1 MSFDSISELRKS
13 RGNIST
19 LLDQVEKMSAT
30 TTTESKDD
38 GKEWKISVDQTGNG
52 SAVIR
57 FLPAPKGEEMPWARI
72 WTHGFQGPTG
82 KWYIENSLTTLNQPD
97 PVSELNT
104 QLWNTGVEAD
114 KDTARKQKRRLSY
127 YSNILVVSDPANPE
141 NEGKVFLFRYGKKI
155 FDMIQDQLKPEFPN
169 QDPVNP
175 FDFWDGVDF
184 ALVAR
189 NVAGYRNYDKSKFAN
204 APRPV
209 SDSDEGIEAIWEQQY
224 SLAEIVDPS
233 QFKSYDEL
241 KTKLDTVLKGAA
253 VSVSSQTD
261 DLEDD
266 AFVQTV
272 TQKSEET
279 VSTFN
284 VNNAES
290 VGSDDDDAMSYFAKL
305 ADDE

>member
-1 MSFDSISELRKS
+1 MSFNSISDLRKS
-13 RGNIST
+13 RGNIDT
-19 LLDQVEKMSAT
+19 LLAQVEKMSAT
-30 TTTESKDD
+30 TTTESKDE
-38 GKEWKISVDQTGNG
+38 GKEWKLQVDQAGNG
-52 SAVIR
+52 SAIIR
-57 FLPAPKGEEMPWARI
+57 FLPAPKGEDMPWSRI

-104 QLWNTGVEAD
+104 QLWNTGAEAD

-127 YSNILVVSDPANPE
+127 YSNILVVSDPTNPE

-155 FDMIQDQLKPEFPN
+155 FDMVQDQLKPEFPN

-189 NVAGYRNYDKSKFAN
+189 NVAGYRNYDKSKFAS
-204 APRPV
+204 ATRAV
-209 SDSDEGIEAIWEQQY
+209 ADTDEGIETIWEQQH
-224 SLAEIVDPS
+224 SLAEIVAPD

-241 KTKLDTVLKGAA
+241 KSKLNLVLKGAV

-266 AFVQTV
+266 AFVKEASSAPEV
-272 TQKSEET
+272 TIT
-279 VSTFN
+279 GGAST
-284 VNNAES
+284 
-290 VGSDDDDAMSYFAKL
+290 DDGDAMSYFAKL
-305 ADDE
+305 ADED

>member
-1 MSFDSISELRKS
+1 MSFNSISDLRKS
-13 RGNIST
+13 RGNIDT
-19 LLDQVEKMSAT
+19 LLAQVEKMSAT
-30 TTTESKDD
+30 TTTESKDE
-38 GKEWKISVDQTGNG
+38 GKEWKLQVDQAGNG
-52 SAVIR
+52 SAIIR
-57 FLPAPKGEEMPWARI
+57 FLPAPKGEDMPWSRI

-104 QLWNTGVEAD
+104 QLWNTGAEAD

-127 YSNILVVSDPANPE
+127 YSNILVVSDPTNPE

-155 FDMIQDQLKPEFPN
+155 FDMVQDQLKPEFPN

-189 NVAGYRNYDKSKFAN
+189 NVAGYRNYDKSKFASTTR
-204 APRPV
+204 AV
-209 SDSDEGIEAIWEQQY
+209 AESDEGIEAIWEQQH
-224 SLAEIVDPS
+224 SLAEIVAPD

-241 KTKLDTVLKGAA
+241 KSKLNLVLKGAV

-266 AFVQTV
+266 AFVKETSSAPEV
-272 TQKSEET
+272 TIT
-279 VSTFN
+279 GGAST
-284 VNNAES
+284 
-290 VGSDDDDAMSYFAKL
+290 DDGDAMSYFAKL
-305 ADDE
+305 ADED